1 MIEILG
7 VKLTYEAVLFLGLFI
22 AEQIIAA
29 LPIKANSTVQLITGG
44 IEAIKPLRKE
54 DEKVAKV
61 AAALKE
67 LLKD

>member
-7 VKLTYEAVLFLGLFI
+7 IKIGYEAALFIGLFI

-44 IEAIKPLRKE
+44 IQAIKPLRNE
-54 DEKVAKV
+54 DEKVEKL
-61 AAALKE
+61 AAALKD